1 MNQIGMDQKD
11 FQELF
16 LLCIQQ
22 DAAFKSKV
30 REEVGYNDL
39 MQDVANLRAACTKK
53 DKRITE
59 LERKTKENEYLFDA
73 LEQYSRKNSMRI
85 DGILEN
91 DTECLMDTVLH
102 LYNSRMR
109 VEPPIRPE
117 DIDRVHRL
125 GTKSP
130 GKVRTVLVKFV
141 SGRIKDRV
149 FRCKARLKL
158 NAADADAVWKPL
170 PATGYTPST
179 TEFPELTPGS
189 GPDTNQPAAEA
200 SSEASAVTNGNE
212 RSAGDNGLSTGN
224 DTGNVTTAT
233 RIPDSIVK
241 AIGKKVFLNDDL
253 TNARDFMLYVARQS
267 KRRGH
272 INDVWVV
279 NGMIKIKDLANT
291 VSSIRELESI
301 PDFDAIRKEAEARRK
316 PKPKS

>member
-1 MNQIGMDQKD
+1 MDQKD
-11 FQELF
+11 FQALF

-22 DAAFKSKV
+22 DPAFKSKV

-59 LERKTKENEYLFDA
+59 LERKTKENEYLFDS

-91 DTECLMDTVLH
+91 ETECLMDTVLH

-109 VEPPIRPE
+109 VDPPIRPE

-125 GTKSP
+125 GSKSP
-130 GKVRTVLVKFV
+130 SKVRTVLVKFV

-158 NAADADAVWKPL
+158 NAADTDAVWKPL
-170 PATGYTPST
+170 PATGFAPST
-179 TEFPELTPGS
+179 TEFPELTPGT
-189 GPDTNQPAAEA
+189 GPASIQPAAEA
-200 SSEASAVTNGNE
+200 SSEASAETTGHSANGNE
-212 RSAGDNGLSTGN
+212 RSAGDNELSTGN
-224 DTGNVTTAT
+224 DTGNDTTAT
-233 RIPDSIVK
+233 QIPDSIVK
-241 AIGKKVFLNDDL
+241 AIGKKVYLNDDL

-316 PKPKS
+316 PQPKR